1 MIEFFEN
8 IFVSS
13 DDNLTPWKELEQRI
27 PTLEE
32 LKMASLYSDM
42 FQNDFFDP
50 EEIITFNL
58 AKSTLELTGHR
69 IEFINTISPPD
80 NILRLA
86 KKEDILAYRA
96 EGKTFEPFMSLQDR
110 EKKIAGWKAAVSSAR
125 GWAKEIK

>member
-8 IFVSS
+8 MFVSS

-27 PTLEE
+27 PTLEG

-86 KKEDILAYRA
+86 KKEDILAYRT
-96 EGKTFEPFMSLQDR
+96 KL
-110 EKKIAGWKAAVSSAR
+110 
-125 GWAKEIK
+125 KEMGMEIDF

>member
-58 AKSTLELTGHR
+58 VKSALELTGHR
-69 IEFINTISPPD
+69 IELINTISPPD
-80 NILRLA
+80 NIFRLA
-86 KKEDILAYRA
+86 KKEDILAYRT
-96 EGKTFEPFMSLQDR
+96 KL
-110 EKKIAGWKAAVSSAR
+110 
-125 GWAKEIK
+125 KEMGMEIDF